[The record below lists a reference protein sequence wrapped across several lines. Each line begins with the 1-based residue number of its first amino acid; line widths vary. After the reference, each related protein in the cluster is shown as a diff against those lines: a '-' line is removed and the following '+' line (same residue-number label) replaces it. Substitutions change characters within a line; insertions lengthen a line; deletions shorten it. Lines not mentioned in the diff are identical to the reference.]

1 MSQNT
6 STFATFARKADARR
20 VTKRLRDHGIIA
32 GMRSSRGCNDVFGYL
47 PPKYTLAQIEA
58 LALRLFNEK
67 GR

>member
-1 MSQNT
+1 MNNAM
-6 STFATFARKADARR
+6 TFITLRRKEDARR

-58 LALRLFNEK
+58 LALKLAGEK
-67 GR
+67 RS